1 MMNCVRW
8 LGFRLDVESSVVLIC
23 VVFVAVALRDTV
35 DVGLLGFTI
44 VYALSLSGLLQW
56 TVRQVIENEIENEN
70 DHNHDLILIHSSR
83 NVANIA
89 NQRKDF

>member
-1 MMNCVRW
+1 MINCVRW

-56 TVRQVIENEIENEN
+56 TVRQVIENENAN
-70 DHNHDLILIHSSR
+70 DYNHDLIRVPSSR
-83 NVANIA
+83 NVDNMT

>member
-1 MMNCVRW
+1 M
-8 LGFRLDVESSVVLIC
+8 ESSVVLIC

-56 TVRQVIENEIENEN
+56 TVRQVIENKNNRIQIQGVSEMN
-70 DHNHDLILIHSSR
+70 LISKM
-83 NVANIA
+83 
-89 NQRKDF
+89 NQ